1 MKTFKDNAGRTWTIA
16 VNIAAVKRVKS
27 LLDIDLIEG
36 VVKEGVIDELAT
48 NPILLCDVIYA
59 ICKPEADKQNI
70 TDEQFGQAMAGDAI
84 ELATEALLEE
94 LVDFFPEAK
103 RRVLRKAMGRF
114 KKMEMKALEVADK
127 YLEDPEFEKEMDME
141 IERLMSLSGSLQEL
155 RE

>member
-27 LLDIDLIEG
+27 LLDVDLIEG

-84 ELATEALLEE
+84 ELATGALLEE

-114 KKMEMKALEVADK
+114 KKMEMKALDAADK

>member
-1 MKTFKDNAGRTWTIA
+1 MKIFKDNAGRTWTVD
-16 VNIAAVKRVKS
+16 VNIAAVKRVRS
-27 LLDIDLIEG
+27 LLGIDLIKG

-48 NPILLCDVIYA
+48 NPVLLCDVIYA
-59 ICKPEADKQNI
+59 VCKPDADKKNI

-84 ELATEALLEE
+84 ELATEALLKE

-114 KKMEMKALEVADK
+114 KKMEMKALDAADK

>member
-114 KKMEMKALEVADK
+114 KKMEMKALDAADK

>member
-1 MKTFKDNAGRTWTIA
+1 MKTFKDNAGRTWTVD
-16 VNIAAVKRVKS
+16 VNIAAVKRVRS
-27 LLDIDLIEG
+27 LLDIDLIKG

-48 NPILLCDVIYA
+48 NPVLLCDVVYA
-59 ICKPEADKQNI
+59 VCKPDADKQNI

-84 ELATEALLEE
+84 DLATEALLKE

-127 YLEDPEFEKEMDME
+127 YLEDPESEKEMEQE
-141 IERLMSLSGSLQEL
+141 IERLMNLSGSWRAL

>member
-1 MKTFKDNAGRTWTIA
+1 
-16 VNIAAVKRVKS
+16 
-27 LLDIDLIEG
+27 
-36 VVKEGVIDELAT
+36 
-48 NPILLCDVIYA
+48 
-59 ICKPEADKQNI
+59 
-70 TDEQFGQAMAGDAI
+70 MAGDAI

-114 KKMEMKALEVADK
+114 KKMEMKALDAADK

>member
-1 MKTFKDNAGRTWTIA
+1 
-16 VNIAAVKRVKS
+16 
-27 LLDIDLIEG
+27 LLDVDLIEG

-114 KKMEMKALEVADK
+114 KRVQAKALDAADK

>member
-1 MKTFKDNAGRTWTIA
+1 MKIFKDNAGRTWTVD
-16 VNIAAVKRVKS
+16 VNIAAVKRVRS
-27 LLDIDLIEG
+27 LLGIDLIKG

-48 NPILLCDVIYA
+48 NPVLLCDVIYA
-59 ICKPEADKQNI
+59 VCKPDADKKNI

-84 ELATEALLEE
+84 ELATEALLKE

-127 YLEDPEFEKEMDME
+127 YLEDPESEKEMEQE
-141 IERLMSLSGSLQEL
+141 IERLMNLSGSWQAL

>member
-1 MKTFKDNAGRTWTIA
+1 
-16 VNIAAVKRVKS
+16 
-27 LLDIDLIEG
+27 LLDVDLIEG

-127 YLEDPEFEKEMDME
+127 YLEDPESEKEMEQE
-141 IERLMSLSGSLQEL
+141 IERLMNLSGSWQAL